1 MRAGPGS
8 AAIQVT
14 ATLRPARGDRA
25 GPCSFPGW
33 PNVAFPAISAAR
45 SGAHPGETAWP
56 AAAAWAAPRTT
67 ARTASARRG
76 APVRGPAPPGAPPQA
91 AEPGPAEPVTRAG
104 YFYIGGRYQKLG
116 DKTVMVGQMF
126 VQSRTPARVTQP
138 YPVVMVHGLAQT
150 GVNYLATADGRPGW
164 VQRFVE
170 KGYQVYVVD
179 QVGRGRSGT
188 NPEVYGPYDRL
199 GTRSLERTHTAP
211 EVYDLYPQA
220 KLHTRWPGGA
230 GVQGNAAFDQFFASQ
245 VPFLANSQQTEEL
258 VDPALVALLDRIG
271 PAILLTHGQAALFGW
286 AASDA
291 RPDLVKAHVAVEPN
305 GPPFFD
311 VQFRGGKE
319 FWEKTGDGRAR
330 AYGLTR
336 MPLTFDPPV
345 RAPEDLTVA
354 QQAKGSES
362 RPDSKPDSKP
372 DTRPDTKPADGRIR
386 CWLQG
391 EPVRTLPNLAKVPT
405 VVVTAE
411 ASFHATYDDCT
422 VAFLTQAGARPDV
435 VRLADQGL
443 HGNGHMMMLE
453 TNSDAVADVLAG
465 WLAGRVK

>member
-1 MRAGPGS
+1 MAGSGIANGARAALVAVQGLILAAGGARAQGTVPVRPPAPARSSEAQVPPPAPAPGS
-8 AAIQVT
+8 APT
-14 ATLRPARGDRA
+14 PAPTPA
-25 GPCSFPGW
+25 
-33 PNVAFPAISAAR
+33 PN
-45 SGAHPGETAWP
+45 
-56 AAAAWAAPRTT
+56 AAPD
-67 ARTASARRG
+67 
-76 APVRGPAPPGAPPQA
+76 P
-91 AEPGPAEPVTRAG
+91 EPAEPVTRAG

-126 VQSRTPARVTQP
+126 VQSRTPARITQP

-170 KGYQVYVVD
+170 RGFQVYVVD

-220 KLHTRWPGGA
+220 KLHDRWPGGA

-271 PAILLTHGQAALFGW
+271 PAILVTHGQAALFGW

-345 RAPEDLTVA
+345 KAPEDLTVA
-354 QQAKGSES
+354 QQAKA
-362 RPDSKPDSKP
+362 
-372 DTRPDTKPADGRIR
+372 ADGRIR

-391 EPVRTLPNLAKVPT
+391 EPARTLPNLARVPT
-405 VVVTAE
+405 VLVTAE
-411 ASFHATYDDCT
+411 ASFHATYDACT

-435 VRLADQGL
+435 IQLADRGL
-443 HGNGHMMMLE
+443 RGNGHMMMLE
-453 TNSDAVADVLAG
+453 TTSDAVADVLAG
-465 WLAGRVK
+465 WLADRVK

>member
-1 MRAGPGS
+1 MAGNGIANGALAALLAVQVSAVAPG
-8 AAIQVT
+8 
-14 ATLRPARGDRA
+14 
-25 GPCSFPGW
+25 
-33 PNVAFPAISAAR
+33 AAR
-45 SGAHPGETAWP
+45 AQGTVPTEVP
-56 AAAAWAAPRTT
+56 VPRATQ
-67 ARTASARRG
+67 
-76 APVRGPAPPGAPPQA
+76 GPAQGTVSSP
-91 AEPGPAEPVTRAG
+91 PGPARAGPVTRAG

-170 KGYQVYVVD
+170 KGFQVYVVD

-199 GTRSLERTHTAP
+199 GTRSLERTYTAP

-220 KLHTRWPGGA
+220 KLHTRWPEGP

-245 VPFLANSQQTEEL
+245 VPFLANSQQTEEW
-258 VDPALVALLDRIG
+258 VDPALVALLEKIG

-291 RPDLVKAHVAVEPN
+291 RPDLVKAHVAVEPS

-311 VQFRGGKE
+311 VQFRGGKD
-319 FWEKTGDGRAR
+319 FWEKNGDGRAR

-336 MPLTFDPPV
+336 MPLTFAPPV
-345 RAPEDLTVA
+345 KAPEDLVVVQEAKGTE
-354 QQAKGSES
+354 AKGSDAKGS
-362 RPDSKPDSKP
+362 DAKGADAKGA
-372 DTRPDTKPADGRIR
+372 DAKADGRIR

-391 EPVRTLPNLAKVPT
+391 EPARTLPNLAKVPT
-405 VVVTAE
+405 VLVTAE
-411 ASFHATYDDCT
+411 ASFHATYDACT
-422 VAFLTQAGARPDV
+422 AAFLTQAGAKPDV
-435 VRLADQGL
+435 IQLADRGL
-443 HGNGHMMMLE
+443 RGNGHMMMLE
-453 TNSDAVADVLAG
+453 TNSDAVADVLAD

>member
-1 MRAGPGS
+1 MAGSGIAGGIANGTANGTRAALRGAHGLILAAGLGAGLVAGPARAQGP
-8 AAIQVT
+8 V
-14 ATLRPARGDRA
+14 PAQ
-25 GPCSFPGW
+25 
-33 PNVAFPAISAAR
+33 PA
-45 SGAHPGETAWP
+45 PQ
-56 AAAAWAAPRTT
+56 
-67 ARTASARRG
+67 
-76 APVRGPAPPGAPPQA
+76 PAPPPNAPPRA

-245 VPFLANSQQTEEL
+245 VPFLANSQQTEEW

-354 QQAKGSES
+354 QAAKGS
-362 RPDSKPDSKP
+362 DSKSDN
-372 DTRPDTKPADGRIR
+372 RAADGRIR

-391 EPVRTLPNLAKVPT
+391 EPVRSLPNLAKVPA

-435 VRLADQGL
+435 VRLADRGL

-465 WLAGRVK
+465 WLADRVK

>member
-1 MRAGPGS
+1 MAGNGIANGARAALLAVQGLSLSAGLAAGLAAGPARAQGPVPAQPPAQAAAPQSVAPAS
-8 AAIQVT
+8 A
-14 ATLRPARGDRA
+14 PA
-25 GPCSFPGW
+25 GPS
-33 PNVAFPAISAAR
+33 
-45 SGAHPGETAWP
+45 
-56 AAAAWAAPRTT
+56 
-67 ARTASARRG
+67 
-76 APVRGPAPPGAPPQA
+76 
-91 AEPGPAEPVTRAG
+91 EPVTRAG

-126 VQSRTPARVTQP
+126 VQSRSPARITQA

-170 KGYQVYVVD
+170 KGYPVYVVD

-230 GVQGNAAFDQFFASQ
+230 GVPGNAAFDQFFASQ

-258 VDPALVALLDRIG
+258 VDPALLALLEKIG
-271 PAILLTHGQAALFGW
+271 PAILITHGQAALFGW

-345 RAPEDLTVA
+345 KAPEDLIVA
-354 QQAKGSES
+354 QQAKGSDAKGGD
-362 RPDSKPDSKP
+362 PKGG
-372 DTRPDTKPADGRIR
+372 DGRIR

-391 EPVRTLPNLAKVPT
+391 EPVRALPNLAKVPT

-411 ASFHATYDDCT
+411 ASFHATYDECT
-422 VAFLTQAGARPDV
+422 IAFLTQAGAKPDV

-465 WLAGRVK
+465 WIAGRVK

>member
-1 MRAGPGS
+1 MAGNGIANGARAALLAVQVSALAMGAARAQGTVPAEVPAQRAAQGSAPAPAASPPAGP
-8 AAIQVT
+8 AQ
-14 ATLRPARGDRA
+14 
-25 GPCSFPGW
+25 
-33 PNVAFPAISAAR
+33 
-45 SGAHPGETAWP
+45 GEL
-56 AAAAWAAPRTT
+56 
-67 ARTASARRG
+67 
-76 APVRGPAPPGAPPQA
+76 
-91 AEPGPAEPVTRAG
+91 VTRAG

-126 VQSRTPARVTQP
+126 VQSRTPARITQA

-170 KGYQVYVVD
+170 KGFQVYVVD

-220 KLHTRWPGGA
+220 KLHTRWPGGP
-230 GVQGNAAFDQFFASQ
+230 GVQGNAGFDQFFASQ

-258 VDPALVALLDRIG
+258 VDPALVALLDKIG
-271 PAILLTHGQAALFGW
+271 PAILVTHGQAALFGW

-291 RPDLVKAHVAVEPN
+291 RPDLVKAHVAVEPS

-311 VQFRGGKE
+311 VQFRGGKD

-345 RAPEDLTVA
+345 KAPEDLVVV
-354 QQAKGSES
+354 QEAKGSES
-362 RPDSKPDSKP
+362 KGSEPK
-372 DTRPDTKPADGRIR
+372 AGDGRIR

-391 EPVRTLPNLAKVPT
+391 EPARTLPNLAKVPT
-405 VVVTAE
+405 VLVTAE
-411 ASFHATYDDCT
+411 ASFHATYDACT
-422 VAFLTQAGARPDV
+422 AAFLTQAGAKPDV
-435 VRLADQGL
+435 IQLADRGL
-443 HGNGHMMMLE
+443 RGNGHMMMLE
-453 TNSDAVADVLAG
+453 TNSDAVADLLAE

>member
-1 MRAGPGS
+1 MAGNGIANGALVALLAVQVS
-8 AAIQVT
+8 A
-14 ATLRPARGDRA
+14 LA
-25 GPCSFPGW
+25 GG
-33 PNVAFPAISAAR
+33 AAR
-45 SGAHPGETAWP
+45 AQGTVP
-56 AAAAWAAPRTT
+56 AAVPVQRSAQAPAQGPASEPT
-67 ARTASARRG
+67 APPAVS
-76 APVRGPAPPGAPPQA
+76 PPGPAPD
-91 AEPGPAEPVTRAG
+91 EPVTRAG

-126 VQSRTPARVTQP
+126 VQSRTPARITQP

-170 KGYQVYVVD
+170 KGFQVYVVD

-220 KLHTRWPGGA
+220 KLHTRWPGGP
-230 GVQGNAAFDQFFASQ
+230 GVQGNIGFDQFFASQ
-245 VPFLANSQQTEEL
+245 VPFLANTQQTEEL
-258 VDPALVALLDRIG
+258 VDPALLALLEKIG

-291 RPDLVKAHVAVEPN
+291 RPDLVKAHVAVEPS

-319 FWEKTGDGRAR
+319 FWEKSGDGRAR

-336 MPLTFDPPV
+336 MPLTFNPPV
-345 RAPEDLTVA
+345 KAPEDLVVVQDAKVA
-354 QQAKGSES
+354 ESKGSESKGSDAKGSEP
-362 RPDSKPDSKP
+362 R
-372 DTRPDTKPADGRIR
+372 AGDGRIR

-391 EPVRTLPNLAKVPT
+391 EPARTLPNLAKVPT
-405 VVVTAE
+405 VLVTAE
-411 ASFHATYDDCT
+411 ASFHATYDACT
-422 VAFLTQAGARPDV
+422 AAFLTQAGAKPDV
-435 VRLADQGL
+435 IALADRGL
-443 HGNGHMMMLE
+443 RGNGHMMMLE
-453 TNSDAVADVLAG
+453 TNSDAVADVLAE
-465 WLAGRVK
+465 WLAGRMK

>member
-1 MRAGPGS
+1 MAGNGIANGALAALLAVQGAILGVGS
-8 AAIQVT
+8 AWAQGTVPVAPPSQAT
-14 ATLRPARGDRA
+14 APAQPIA
-25 GPCSFPGW
+25 Q
-33 PNVAFPAISAAR
+33 
-45 SGAHPGETAWP
+45 
-56 AAAAWAAPRTT
+56 
-67 ARTASARRG
+67 
-76 APVRGPAPPGAPPQA
+76 GPAPD
-91 AEPGPAEPVTRAG
+91 EPVTRAG

-126 VQSRTPARVTQP
+126 VQSRTPARITQP

-170 KGYQVYVVD
+170 KGYQVYVID

-220 KLHTRWPGGA
+220 KLHTRWPGGP

-258 VDPALVALLDRIG
+258 VDPALVALLEKIG

-286 AASDA
+286 AVSDA
-291 RPDLVKAHVAVEPN
+291 RPDLVKAHVTVEPN

-311 VQFRGGKE
+311 VQFRGGKD

-345 RAPEDLTVA
+345 KAPEDLIVA
-354 QQAKGSES
+354 QQVRGSDGKGSDGKGS
-362 RPDSKPDSKP
+362 DGKAP
-372 DTRPDTKPADGRIR
+372 DGRIR

-391 EPVRTLPNLAKVPT
+391 EPARTLPNLAKVPT

-422 VAFLTQAGARPDV
+422 IAFLAQAGAKPDV
-435 VRLADQGL
+435 IRLADRGL
-443 HGNGHMMMLE
+443 NGNGHMMMLE
-453 TNSDAVADVLAG
+453 TNSDAVADLLAG
-465 WLAGRVK
+465 WLAAHAP

>member
-1 MRAGPGS
+1 MAGSGIAGSIAGGIANGTRAALRAAQGLILAAGLGTVLGAGPVAGPARAQGPVPAQPAPLPAPLPAPQPATPPNAPPRS
-8 AAIQVT
+8 AA
-14 ATLRPARGDRA
+14 PA
-25 GPCSFPGW
+25 
-33 PNVAFPAISAAR
+33 
-45 SGAHPGETAWP
+45 P
-56 AAAAWAAPRTT
+56 AA
-67 ARTASARRG
+67 
-76 APVRGPAPPGAPPQA
+76 PGAAA

-319 FWEKTGDGRAR
+319 FWEKAGDGRAR

-354 QQAKGSES
+354 QAAKGSES
-362 RPDSKPDSKP
+362 KSDRA
-372 DTRPDTKPADGRIR
+372 ADGRIR

-391 EPVRTLPNLAKVPT
+391 EPVRSLPNLAKVPA

-435 VRLADQGL
+435 VRLADRGL

-465 WLAGRVK
+465 WLADRVK

>member
-1 MRAGPGS
+1 MAGSGIANGALAALFAVQMAIPAAGPAWAQGTVP
-8 AAIQVT
+8 AQVPAQVT
-14 ATLRPARGDRA
+14 PPA
-25 GPCSFPGW
+25 
-33 PNVAFPAISAAR
+33 PA
-45 SGAHPGETAWP
+45 P
-56 AAAAWAAPRTT
+56 AATQ
-67 ARTASARRG
+67 
-76 APVRGPAPPGAPPQA
+76 GPA
-91 AEPGPAEPVTRAG
+91 PAEPVTRAG

-150 GVNYLATADGRPGW
+150 GVNFLATADGRPGW
-164 VQRFVE
+164 VQHFVE

-220 KLHTRWPGGA
+220 KLHARWPGGP
-230 GVQGNAAFDQFFASQ
+230 GVQGNAGFDQFFASQ
-245 VPFLANSQQTEEL
+245 VPFLANTQQTEEL
-258 VDPALVALLDRIG
+258 VDPALVALLERIG

-286 AASDA
+286 AVSDA
-291 RPDLVKAHVAVEPN
+291 RPDLVKAHVSVEPS

-311 VQFRGGKE
+311 VQFRGGKD

-345 RAPEDLTVA
+345 KAPEDLIVA
-354 QQAKGSES
+354 QQAKA
-362 RPDSKPDSKP
+362 
-372 DTRPDTKPADGRIR
+372 ADGRVR

-391 EPVRTLPNLAKVPT
+391 EPARTLPNLAKVPA
-405 VVVTAE
+405 VLVTAE
-411 ASFHATYDDCT
+411 ASFHATYDACT
-422 VAFLTQAGARPDV
+422 AAFLAQAGAKPDV
-435 VRLADQGL
+435 IQLADQGL
-443 HGNGHMMMLE
+443 RGNGHMMMLE
-453 TNSDAVADVLAG
+453 TNSDAVADVLAA
-465 WLAGRVK
+465 WLAEPREVVPAGIASIRAPRSRPARLARVVRRGVSRPGAAAILAVPPARVVTATAVAFRL

>member
-1 MRAGPGS
+1 MAGNGIANGARVALL
-8 AAIQVT
+8 AAQGVILGITLAAGAALAQGTVPAQIPAQIPAQ
-14 ATLRPARGDRA
+14 ATSQARPAALG
-25 GPCSFPGW
+25 GPQGPSQAT
-33 PNVAFPAISAAR
+33 VQA
-45 SGAHPGETAWP
+45 TA
-56 AAAAWAAPRTT
+56 
-67 ARTASARRG
+67 
-76 APVRGPAPPGAPPQA
+76 Q
-91 AEPGPAEPVTRAG
+91 EPGEPVTRAG
-104 YFYIGGRYQKLG
+104 YFYIGGRYEKLG

-126 VQSRTPARVTQP
+126 VQSRTPARITQA

-150 GVNYLATADGRPGW
+150 GVNFLATADGRPGW

-170 KGYQVYVVD
+170 RGYQVYVVD

-220 KLHTRWPGGA
+220 KLHNRWPGGA
-230 GVQGNAAFDQFFASQ
+230 GVQGNAGFDQFFASQ

-258 VDPALVALLDRIG
+258 VDPALVALLEKVG

-291 RPDLVKAHVAVEPN
+291 RPDLVKAHVAVEPS

-311 VQFRGGKE
+311 VQFRGGKD
-319 FWEKTGDGRAR
+319 FWEKAGDGRAR

-345 RAPEDLTVA
+345 KAPEDLIVA
-354 QQAKGSES
+354 QQAKA
-362 RPDSKPDSKP
+362 
-372 DTRPDTKPADGRIR
+372 TADGAVR

-391 EPVRTLPNLAKVPT
+391 EPARTLPNLAKVPT

-411 ASFHATYDDCT
+411 ASFHATYDACT
-422 VAFLTQAGARPDV
+422 VAFLAQAGAKPDV
-435 VRLADQGL
+435 IRLADRGL
-443 HGNGHMMMLE
+443 NGNGHMMMLE
-453 TNSDAVADVLAG
+453 TNSDALADLLAG
-465 WLAGRVK
+465 WIAGRAR

>member
-1 MRAGPGS
+1 MAGSGIANGALAALFVVQMAIPAAGPAWAQGTVP
-8 AAIQVT
+8 AQVPAQVT
-14 ATLRPARGDRA
+14 PPA
-25 GPCSFPGW
+25 
-33 PNVAFPAISAAR
+33 PA
-45 SGAHPGETAWP
+45 P
-56 AAAAWAAPRTT
+56 AATQ
-67 ARTASARRG
+67 
-76 APVRGPAPPGAPPQA
+76 GPA
-91 AEPGPAEPVTRAG
+91 PAEPVTRAG

-150 GVNYLATADGRPGW
+150 GVNFLATADGRPGW
-164 VQRFVE
+164 VQHFVE

-220 KLHTRWPGGA
+220 KLHARWPGGP
-230 GVQGNAAFDQFFASQ
+230 GVQGNAGFDQFFASQ
-245 VPFLANSQQTEEL
+245 VPFLANTQQTEEL
-258 VDPALVALLDRIG
+258 VDPALVALLERIG

-286 AASDA
+286 AVSDA
-291 RPDLVKAHVAVEPN
+291 RPDLVKAHVSVEPS

-311 VQFRGGKE
+311 VQFRGGKD

-345 RAPEDLTVA
+345 KAPEDLIVA
-354 QQAKGSES
+354 QQAKA
-362 RPDSKPDSKP
+362 
-372 DTRPDTKPADGRIR
+372 ADGRVR

-391 EPVRTLPNLAKVPT
+391 EPARTLPNLAKVPA
-405 VVVTAE
+405 VLVTAE
-411 ASFHATYDDCT
+411 ASFHATYDACT
-422 VAFLTQAGARPDV
+422 AAFLAQAGAKPDV
-435 VRLADQGL
+435 IQLADQGL
-443 HGNGHMMMLE
+443 RGNGHMMMLE
-453 TNSDAVADVLAG
+453 TNSDAVADVLAA
-465 WLAGRVK
+465 WLADRVK

>member
-1 MRAGPGS
+1 
-8 AAIQVT
+8 
-14 ATLRPARGDRA
+14 
-25 GPCSFPGW
+25 
-33 PNVAFPAISAAR
+33 
-45 SGAHPGETAWP
+45 
-56 AAAAWAAPRTT
+56 
-67 ARTASARRG
+67 
-76 APVRGPAPPGAPPQA
+76 
-91 AEPGPAEPVTRAG
+91 
-104 YFYIGGRYQKLG
+104 
-116 DKTVMVGQMF
+116 
-126 VQSRTPARVTQP
+126 
-138 YPVVMVHGLAQT
+138 MVHGLAQT
-150 GVNYLATADGRPGW
+150 GVNFLATADGRPGW

-220 KLHTRWPGGA
+220 KLHTRWPGGP
-230 GVQGNAAFDQFFASQ
+230 GVQGNAGFDQFFASQ
-245 VPFLANSQQTEEL
+245 VPFLANSQQTEEW

-345 RAPEDLTVA
+345 KAPEDLIVA
-354 QQAKGSES
+354 QQAKGSDAKGGD
-362 RPDSKPDSKP
+362 PKGG
-372 DTRPDTKPADGRIR
+372 DGRIR

-391 EPVRTLPNLAKVPT
+391 EPVRALPNLAKVPT

-411 ASFHATYDDCT
+411 ASFHATYDECT
-422 VAFLTQAGARPDV
+422 IAFLTQAGAKPDV

>member
-1 MRAGPGS
+1 MAGSGIANGALAALLAVQVAALQVTVLAAGPAQAQGTVPAQVPAQIPAQVSAQAPSQGS
-8 AAIQVT
+8 TLPPDAA
-14 ATLRPARGDRA
+14 
-25 GPCSFPGW
+25 
-33 PNVAFPAISAAR
+33 
-45 SGAHPGETAWP
+45 
-56 AAAAWAAPRTT
+56 
-67 ARTASARRG
+67 
-76 APVRGPAPPGAPPQA
+76 
-91 AEPGPAEPVTRAG
+91 PAEPVTRAG

-126 VQSRTPARVTQP
+126 VQSRTPARITRP

-150 GVNYLATADGRPGW
+150 GVNFLATADGRPGW

-199 GTRSLERTHTAP
+199 GTRSLEKTHTAP

-220 KLHTRWPGGA
+220 KLHTRWPGGP
-230 GVQGNAAFDQFFASQ
+230 GVQGNAGFDQFFASQ

-258 VDPALVALLDRIG
+258 VDPALMALLDRIG

-286 AASDA
+286 AVSDA
-291 RPDLVKAHVAVEPN
+291 RPDLVKAHVSVEPN

-311 VQFRGGKE
+311 VQFRGGKD

-345 RAPEDLTVA
+345 KAPEDLTVA
-354 QQAKGSES
+354 QQAKA
-362 RPDSKPDSKP
+362 
-372 DTRPDTKPADGRIR
+372 ADGHVR

-391 EPVRTLPNLAKVPT
+391 EPARTLPNLARVPA
-405 VVVTAE
+405 VLVTAE

-422 VAFLTQAGARPDV
+422 IAFLAQAGAKPDV
-435 VRLADQGL
+435 IRLADRDIR
-443 HGNGHMMMLE
+443 GNGHMMMLE
-453 TNSDAVADVLAG
+453 TNSNAVADVLAG
-465 WLAGRVK
+465 WLADRVK

>member
-1 MRAGPGS
+1 MAGKGISAGIAGCVLGGLLAVQGALLS
-8 AAIQVT
+8 AA
-14 ATLRPARGDRA
+14 PARA
-25 GPCSFPGW
+25 QE
-33 PNVAFPAISAAR
+33 PAREPAQEAAR
-45 SGAHPGETAWP
+45 
-56 AAAAWAAPRTT
+56 
-67 ARTASARRG
+67 
-76 APVRGPAPPGAPPQA
+76 
-91 AEPGPAEPVTRAG
+91 EPVTRAG

-126 VQSRTPARVTQP
+126 VQSRTPARITQP

-164 VQRFVE
+164 VQHFVE

-220 KLHTRWPGGA
+220 KLHTRWPGGP

-245 VPFLANSQQTEEL
+245 VPFLANGQQTEEL
-258 VDPALVALLDRIG
+258 VDPALLALLEKIG
-271 PAILLTHGQAALFGW
+271 PAILLTHGQGALFGW

-291 RPDLVKAHVAVEPN
+291 RPDLVKAHVSIEPN

-311 VQFRGGKE
+311 VQFRGGKD
-319 FWEKTGDGRAR
+319 FWERSGDGRAR

-345 RAPEDLTVA
+345 KAPEDLVVA
-354 QQAKGSES
+354 QQAKGA
-362 RPDSKPDSKP
+362 DSKAPE
-372 DTRPDTKPADGRIR
+372 GQIR
-386 CWLQG
+386 CWLQT
-391 EPVRTLPNLAKVPT
+391 EPARTLPNLAKVPA
-405 VVVTAE
+405 VIVTAE
-411 ASFHATYDDCT
+411 ASFHATYDACT
-422 VAFLTQAGARPDV
+422 AAFLTQAGAKPDAI
-435 VRLADQGL
+435 RLADRGL
-443 HGNGHMMMLE
+443 HGNGHMVMLE
-453 TNSDAVADVLAG
+453 ANSDAVADAVAG
-465 WLAGRVK
+465 WLGTHVK